1 MFEHAADSRVLIDQ
15 LINIQ
20 DKIIKESTDK
30 TYYVKII
37 DELQS
42 KESKTA
48 EDQSNIDEIKLAEKF
63 QEEIMKALGI

>member
-1 MFEHAADSRVLIDQ
+1 VFEHAADSRVLIDQ

>member
-63 QEEIMKALGI
+63 QEKIMKELGI